1 VYGKNVVSWEV
12 EVAWRRCRVVVV
24 MTMKLS
30 FMEALCAFESMKA
43 LMYAHNNTERDQAN
57 IINIES
63 LLFNL
68 KWKGSTKQMK
78 INDFLKKK

>member
-1 VYGKNVVSWEV
+1 VM
-12 EVAWRRCRVVVV
+12 V
-24 MTMKLS
+24 MTMMKPS
-30 FMEALCAFESMKA
+30 FMEALRVFESMSA
-43 LMYAHNNTERDQAN
+43 FMYVHDITKRDQAN
-57 IINIES
+57 IVNIES